1 MRGKVEDSQ
10 TINHHGKK
18 LDVEGG
24 KVVNIS
30 AVGVGKPNEITS
42 VEEPKTKPNLDLVN
56 VDEKVQRAALK
67 AYYEK

>member
-30 AVGVGKPNEITS
+30 AVGEGKLDEITP
-42 VEEPKTKPNLDLVN
+42 VEEPETKPNQDLVN